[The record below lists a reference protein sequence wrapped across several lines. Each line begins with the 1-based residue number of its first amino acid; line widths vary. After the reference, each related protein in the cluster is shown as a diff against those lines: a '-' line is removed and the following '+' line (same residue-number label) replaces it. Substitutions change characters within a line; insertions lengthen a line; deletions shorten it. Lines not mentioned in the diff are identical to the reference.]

1 MFFLFTGQPGSKK
14 TANMIH
20 FVLSDDQFKNRPVYF
35 YNIKNCVVPDWTEI
49 TEEQVKDWPN
59 FLPEGAVL
67 LIDEA
72 QEIWRPAAWDKT
84 PPLHVTGLEKH
95 RHQGL
100 DILATTQH
108 PMLIHTAVRRQVQQH
123 RHLSAA
129 YGLRSKAMIWE
140 KCVNDPDEHFTK
152 KEADTQTANVP
163 KEIFTLYKSTALN
176 THKKRVPKKLYMLGM
191 LVLGLAAVALWF
203 NDRINNRHTSE
214 VTDTQ
219 TNTAPQQGQLPAQ
232 PADLINKVLNPVPT
246 VNKGFQPVFPI
257 DKTEYL
263 ALFKPRVDGLPHTAP
278 IYDEL
283 QKPAVAPRSLC
294 VRLHT
299 DTGAI
304 CHCYTQQATR
314 TTASESL
321 CNSMI
326 NQGLFDHTRAPKA
339 QQAVYNGKGELKEN
353 IRMVTP

>member
-20 FVLSDDQFKNRPVYF
+20 FVLSDNQFKNRPVYF
-35 YNIKNCVVPDWTEI
+35 YNIKDCVVPDWTEI
-49 TEEQVKDWPN
+49 TEDQVKDWPN
-59 FLPEGAVL
+59 VLPEGAVL

-123 RHLSAA
+123 RHFSAA

-152 KEADTQTANVP
+152 KEADTQSANVP
-163 KEIFTLYKSTALN
+163 KNIFSLYKSTAFN
-176 THKKRVPKKLYMLGM
+176 THKKRVPKKLYMLGF
-191 LVLGLAAVALWF
+191 LVLGLAAGSLWF
-203 NDRINNRHTSE
+203 MDRINNRHQPAVEE
-214 VTDTQ
+214 VK
-219 TNTAPQQGQLPAQ
+219 PYPAQ
-232 PADLINKVLNPVPT
+232 KPNQSSLINNVLNPTVPT
-246 VNKGFQPVFPI
+246 VKQGFQPVFPV
-257 DKTEYL
+257 DKNEYM
-263 ALFKPRVDGLPHTAP
+263 ALFKPRLEGLPHTAP

-283 QKPAVAPRSLC
+283 QKPVVAPRTLC
-294 VRLHT
+294 VRLYT
-299 DTGAI
+299 NEGEQ
-304 CHCYTQQATR
+304 CNCYTQQATR
-314 TTASESL
+314 TTANNKL

-326 NQGLFDHTRAPKA
+326 DRGLFDHTREPKPM
-339 QQAVYNGKGELKEN
+339 QAAYNSRGQLTEN
-353 IRMVTP
+353 VRTVTQ